1 MEDDRFDALARS
13 VALFSS
19 RRRLIK
25 AAAGG
30 LVSAA
35 VAAVADR
42 PAVLAY
48 TRCRLPNGRRGRL
61 CNGVCTDIKN
71 DENHCGGC
79 QRVCSR
85 DTFCCNGWCADPA
98 QNELGCCP
106 PSISCDGVCTSPYS
120 DRDNCGG
127 CGTTCDGTEE
137 CCDGQCLRRGTE
149 QNCDAC
155 GTCAWGGDWFC
166 NPTLYG
172 DNSPGCDCHTDNC
185 PLG

>member
-19 RRRLIK
+19 RRRLIR

-30 LVSAA
+30 LASAA
-35 VAAVADR
+35 VAAVGGR
-42 PAVLAY
+42 PAALAY
-48 TRCRLPNGRRGRL
+48 TRCRLPDGRRGRL

-71 DENHCGGC
+71 DENHCGSC

-98 QNELGCCP
+98 QNEPGCCP

-127 CGTTCDGTEE
+127 CGTTCDGTED